1 AAPDCGRGAAPGQ
14 CGDTVVANTT
24 LTADVGGCPK
34 AGLRVMA
41 TSVVLDCNFHT
52 LTGVKNGTKDNGEV
66 GIHLDPGTDAE
77 VRNCRVTGFRQG
89 IRIGSGNNNRI
100 INNEVFGN
108 RKYGIEIAGA
118 STGNWIEGNSV
129 GKPSG
134 SGVTKAEEGIHNGT
148 GSHNTVIKGN
158 TVVDSKDENIYVLSS
173 NGVQVIFN
181 TVTQSDN
188 AAIFLKNSNGAF
200 V

>member
-1 AAPDCGRGAAPGQ
+1 MRDKILSGVLDRGWAVAAIVVAALGWGVTTATAADCGDGVATCQ

-100 INNEVFGN
+100 INNEV
-108 RKYGIEIAGA
+108 
-118 STGNWIEGNSV
+118 
-129 GKPSG
+129 
-134 SGVTKAEEGIHNGT
+134 
-148 GSHNTVIKGN
+148 
-158 TVVDSKDENIYVLSS
+158 
-173 NGVQVIFN
+173 
-181 TVTQSDN
+181 
-188 AAIFLKNSNGAF
+188 
-200 V
+200 